1 MLRARLT
8 EHLLESGVQN
18 DLRREVYLC
27 GLFSQL
33 DELLREPLG
42 TILHRI
48 PLSERIFDAIVLH
61 TGPYAASL
69 EMACALET
77 EDASAI
83 RQLCET
89 HEMDLEEV
97 NRALLRVLSSLE
109 VVRPGH

>member
-1 MLRARLT
+1 
-8 EHLLESGVQN
+8 
-18 DLRREVYLC
+18 
-27 GLFSQL
+27 
-33 DELLREPLG
+33 
-42 TILHRI
+42 
-48 PLSERIFDAIVLH
+48 LH